1 MNYATVQDLID
12 RYGEGDVRKVTDP
25 DAQAVDAV
33 AAQRAL
39 DDADAEI
46 DSWLCRRYALPLVDA
61 SGITMAVP
69 RALIRCACDIAIY
82 RLQTLRPAD
91 DIKDARQR
99 YEDVLKLL
107 KTMSTGDVAIPGA
120 TLRSDVADAPASA
133 SAGAPEFGS
142 PPSLWGRDNR

>member
-1 MNYATVQDLID
+1 MTYATVQDMLD
-12 RYGEGDVRKVTDP
+12 RNSEPTMRRVTDP
-25 DAQAVDAV
+25 RGQAVDET

-46 DSWLCRRYALPLVDA
+46 DSWLCRRYALPLVDDLGLA
-61 SGITMAVP
+61 MAVP
-69 RALIRCACDIAIY
+69 RALTRCACDIAIY

-107 KTMSTGDVAIPGA
+107 KTMSTGDVGIPDA
-120 TLRSDVADAPASA
+120 ALRPDVADAPASA
-133 SAGAPEFGS
+133 SSGAPEFGS
-142 PPSLWGRDNR
+142 PPSMWGRDKR

>member
-1 MNYATVQDLID
+1 MSYATVQDLLD
-12 RYGEGDVRKVTDP
+12 RYGEADVRRVTDP
-25 DAQAVDAV
+25 SAQAVDET

-39 DDADAEI
+39 DDANAEI

-61 SGITMAVP
+61 MGGVMAVP

-120 TLRSDVADAPASA
+120 SLRSDIADVP
-133 SAGAPEFGS
+133 AGASVGTPSFGT
-142 PPSLWGRDNR
+142 PPSLWGRENR

>member
-1 MNYATVQDLID
+1 MAYATPQDLLD
-12 RYGEGDVRKVTDP
+12 RYGEADVRRTSDP
-25 DAQAVDAV
+25 RAQTVDKSAV
-33 AAQRAL
+33 QRAL

-46 DSWLCRRYALPLVDA
+46 DSWLCRRYVLPLIDA
-61 SGITMAVP
+61 SGVAMSVP

-82 RLQTLRPAD
+82 RMQTLRPAD

-120 TLRSDVADAPASA
+120 TLRSDVADTPATHS
-133 SAGAPEFGS
+133 SGAPEFGS
-142 PPSLWGRDNR
+142 PPSMWGRENR

>member
-1 MNYATVQDLID
+1 MSYANLQNLIE
-12 RYGEGDVRKVTDP
+12 RYSEDNVRKSTDSR
-25 DAQAVDAV
+25 AQTVDEV

-46 DSWLCRRYALPLVDA
+46 DSWLCRRYVLPLIDA

-69 RALIRCACDIAIY
+69 RNLIRCACDIAIY

-99 YEDVLKLL
+99 YDDVLKLL
-107 KTMSTGDVAIPGA
+107 KAMSTGDAAIPGA

-133 SAGAPEFGS
+133 STGAPQFDS

>member
-1 MNYATVQDLID
+1 MNYATVQDLLD
-12 RYGEGDVRKVTDP
+12 RYGEDDVRKVTDP
-25 DAQAVDAV
+25 RGQAVDAV

-46 DSWLCRRYALPLVDA
+46 DSWLCRRYVLPLIDA
-61 SGITMAVP
+61 SVITMAVP

-133 SAGAPEFGS
+133 STGAPVFAS
-142 PPSLWGRDNR
+142 PPSLWGRENR

>member
-12 RYGEGDVRKVTDP
+12 RYGEPDVRKVTDP
-25 DAQAVDAV
+25 AAQAVDAV

-46 DSWLCRRYALPLVDA
+46 DSWLCRRYMLPLIDA
-61 SGITMAVP
+61 SGIAMAVP

-120 TLRSDVADAPASA
+120 ALRSDVADVPASA
-133 SAGAPEFGS
+133 SVGAPEFGS
-142 PPSLWGRDNR
+142 PPSLWGRGNR